1 MNRLKVLIASMVLCM
16 TQTADARPIIRELE
30 DKGEVVGAG
39 TCQMANTAFDCVQVT
54 YEGNLYSV
62 LGTIKGDEFFALYV
76 AKRVGEEWMLVW
88 TWKGDV

>member
-1 MNRLKVLIASMVLCM
+1 MNLKALIVSMVLCM
-16 TQTADARPIIRELE
+16 TQTANSRELIKELE
-30 DKGEVVGAG
+30 DGGEVVGAG

-76 AKRVGEEWMLVW
+76 VKKIGDDWHIVW
-88 TWKGDV
+88 SWRNST

>member
-1 MNRLKVLIASMVLCM
+1 MFKKLLLLMALCF

-39 TCQMANTAFDCVQVT
+39 TCTMADARFDCVQVT

-76 AKRVGEEWMLVW
+76 MKQVKEEWLMVW
-88 TWKGDV
+88 SWKADV